1 MAIPFAVAVKLTEFP
16 TWVLEDA
23 GRLWI
28 CLYTLSRKA
37 AMEEEEAPPTSAVF
51 PEELQARASVYPL
64 SPAPEEPAAFT
75 LRTERYPWN
84 PAPPVAVF
92 WGRVERYP

>member
-37 AMEEEEAPPTSAVF
+37 AIEEDPPTSADD

-64 SPAPEEPAAFT
+64 RPAPEEVAAFT
-75 LRTERYPWN
+75 LRTERYPCI
-84 PAPPVAVF
+84 PAPPMAAF
-92 WGRVERYP
+92 